1 MTVLLTLERL
11 RELEVIAPIDEHF
24 ARSVARLAGGA
35 PFEVLLGAAVAS
47 ARAREGHVCAE
58 LARLAGAKVR
68 TAEGKAALGLRFPK
82 LEAWVT
88 ALEASPIVN
97 VVTDVDAE
105 DAHPARPL
113 VFERGAARLYLC
125 RYHLQERRLAELLR
139 ARAGAPPEPVDAQR
153 LREGIARLFPLREE
167 ERRDLG
173 LWAPRRAAA
182 LALLRRLSVIAG
194 GPGTGK
200 TSTVVKLLALLLEQA
215 EASGAEAPRTVLVA
229 PTGKAAA
236 RLSEAIRAAKA
247 TLPCSYAVKAA
258 IPDDASTIHR
268 RLRPMPGPPGF
279 AARFEHDAE
288 NPLAADVVIVD
299 EASMVDLALMMHLV
313 DAVPPEA
320 RLILLGDRDQLASVD
335 AGAVLGDLCDAGARV
350 GPSRDLPA
358 RIAALTGEEAPAPRE
373 RARERPGIG
382 DSIVHLTTSYRYRE
396 ASGIGALARAIHQG
410 DAASARAIL
419 TSGDHDDIALRPLH
433 TAESAALRATIVGG
447 FRPYLELVTPAR
459 RFEAFG
465 RFRILCA
472 HRRGPYGVALT
483 NELVERVLA
492 EAGLLRPMGLR
503 YAGRPVLVTVND
515 YDARLFNGDVG
526 MLIEDD
532 ASRGAI
538 RAFFPSA
545 DGSMRRLSA
554 ARLPAHETAFAMTV
568 HKSQGSEFDEVVVL
582 LPEALSPILT
592 RELLYTAVT
601 RARQRVTIFGSA
613 AIVAEA
619 VARRVARASGLE
631 RALSL

>member
-1 MTVLLTLERL
+1 MTVLVTLERL

-24 ARSVARLAGGA
+24 ARSVSRLAGGA

-47 ARAREGHVCAE
+47 ARTREGHVCAE
-58 LARLAGAKVR
+58 IARLAGAPVR

-82 LEAWVT
+82 LEAWAS

-97 VVTDVDAE
+97 VVTDVDAGA
-105 DAHPARPL
+105 DHPARPL
-113 VFERGAARLYLC
+113 VFERGAARLYLR
-125 RYHLQERRLAELLR
+125 RYHLHERRLAELLR
-139 ARAGAPPEPVDAQR
+139 ARAGAPCEPVDAER
-153 LREGIARLFPLREE
+153 LREGIARLFPLRE
-167 ERRDLG
+167 RDLEDPG
-173 LWAPRRAAA
+173 AWAPRRAAA
-182 LALLRRLSVIAG
+182 LALLRRFTVIAG

-215 EASGAEAPRTVLVA
+215 EARGAKAPRTVLVA

-247 TLPCSYAVKAA
+247 TLPCSDAIQAA
-258 IPDDASTIHR
+258 IPDEASTIHR
-268 RLRPMPGPPGF
+268 RLRPAPGLSGG
-279 AARFEHDAE
+279 AARFQHDAE
-288 NPLAADVVIVD
+288 SPLAADVVIVD
-299 EASMVDLALMMHLV
+299 EASMVDLALMVHLV
-313 DAVPPEA
+313 EAVPPEA

-350 GPSRDLPA
+350 GPSRELSA
-358 RIAALTGEEAPAPRE
+358 RLAALTGEAASAPPGG
-373 RARERPGIG
+373 ARERPGIG
-382 DSIVHLTTSYRYRE
+382 DSIVHLTTSYRYR
-396 ASGIGALARAIHQG
+396 ARSGIGALARAIHDG
-410 DAASARAIL
+410 DGPSARAIL
-419 TSGDHDDIALRPLH
+419 TSGDHDDIALRPLL

-459 RFEAFG
+459 RFEAFS

-472 HRRGPYGVALT
+472 HRRGPYGIAFT

-503 YAGRPVLVTVND
+503 YPGRPVLVTVND

-526 MLIEDD
+526 MLLEDD
-532 ASRGAI
+532 ASRGLI
-538 RAFFPSA
+538 RAFFPAA
-545 DGSMRRLSA
+545 DGSIRKLSA

-613 AIVAEA
+613 AMVVEA
-619 VARRVARASGLE
+619 VARRVERASGLD
-631 RALSL
+631 RALSM